1 MKLPRK
7 TVQKDKAKKKSSRD
21 KQYLKHRQEQ
31 MKKRKVRIVIKKSGK
46 ERVSWRREFSTYLM
60 CQRGEDQNFKASL
73 KFANW
78 VTGDLQQREMDGKEN

>member
-46 ERVSWRREFSTYLM
+46 ERVS
-60 CQRGEDQNFKASL
+60 
-73 KFANW
+73 
-78 VTGDLQQREMDGKEN
+78 